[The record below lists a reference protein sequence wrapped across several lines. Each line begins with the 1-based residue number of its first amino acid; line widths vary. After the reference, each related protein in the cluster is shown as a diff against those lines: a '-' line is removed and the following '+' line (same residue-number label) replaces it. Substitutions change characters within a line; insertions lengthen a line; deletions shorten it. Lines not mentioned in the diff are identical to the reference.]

1 MKTMKKMK
9 KIFAFM
15 LALAMMLSL
24 TGIVNAGKASA
35 ADLSEGTEGAA
46 KTITIT
52 SPGNAQ
58 SSDTFKYTIYKVFDA
73 TSDGASDGISYKLL
87 DGVTDAP
94 TGFTVDDAGNVYLGT
109 LSDTEVAGATKITIG
124 GVDKYLTPQTADL
137 TADQIKAISDYT
149 SKTEVGTTTI
159 TGANTKKTVT
169 VPDYGYYFITTTTGS
184 IVTINSTHPAA
195 SVQDKNKV
203 PKLDKDIANVAG
215 VDGTG
220 ANNENGETATAK
232 IGDTVNYTVNIT
244 AYKGAENYVYHD
256 ILSAGLTL
264 VADTEPVV
272 SVGGTNL
279 TKDTDYTL
287 TKFDNNATNGTDDNI
302 TITFKKSYLDTVT
315 DDTVINITYSAI
327 LNEGAV
333 IAGAG
338 NPNTAKLDYGKEG
351 FVNSTPEDKPVVYTY
366 EFQLVKD
373 NSSKEILTGAEFE
386 LYASDKTTK
395 LNLVKN
401 AEGNYLIK
409 SSTDTTNTAVDKI
422 EAGTP
427 KIIGLANGTYYLKEI
442 KAPTGY
448 NCLNEMIEVVI
459 NSDNNNA
466 TIADNKYTS
475 GGIEVVNKSGSALP
489 STGGIGTTIFYVLGG
504 ILMAAAVVLLI
515 TKKKMSAYRN

>member
-1 MKTMKKMK
+1 MKKMK

-35 ADLSEGTEGAA
+35 GELPDGTEGAA

-52 SPGNAQ
+52 SPDNAQ

-73 TSDGASDGISYKLL
+73 TSDGESDGISYKLL
-87 DGVTDAP
+87 EGAANAP
-94 TGFTVDDAGNVYLGT
+94 EGFTVDDAGNVYLGT
-109 LSDTEVAGATKITIG
+109 LSNAEDAGATKITIG
-124 GVDKYLTPQTADL
+124 GVDKYLTPQTTDL
-137 TADQIKAISDYT
+137 TADQIKAISDYD

-159 TGANTKKTVT
+159 IGANTKTVT

-184 IVTINSTHPAA
+184 IVTINSTNPAA

-215 VDGTG
+215 VEGTG
-220 ANNENGETATAK
+220 ANNEASETATAK

-256 ILSAGLTL
+256 ILSEGLTL
-264 VADTEPVV
+264 VTDAEPVV
-272 SVGGTNL
+272 SVKDVIL

-287 TKFDNNATNGTDDNI
+287 TKFDNNAPNGTADNI
-302 TITFKKSYLDTVT
+302 IITFHKSYLDTVA

-333 IAGAG
+333 IAGDG
-338 NPNTAKLDYGKEG
+338 NPNIAKLDYGKEG

-386 LYASDKTTK
+386 LYASDGKTK
-395 LNLVKN
+395 LNVVKN
-401 AEGNYLIK
+401 TEGNYLIK
-409 SSTDTTNTAVDKI
+409 SSTDTTNIEVDKI

-427 KIIGLANGTYYLKEI
+427 KIIGLANGTYYLKET

-459 NSDNNNA
+459 NSTNNNA

-489 STGGIGTTIFYVLGG
+489 STGGIGTTIFYVIGG

-515 TKKKMSAYRN
+515 TKKKMSAYRD